1 MTRRHGGAS
10 RRGKA
15 LLAGSGHEARLRAG
29 VGAAWGAGEPERR
42 GRGGDRGVHGGGC
55 IHVWEWVG
63 EVRGWGA
70 RRWSGRGG
78 GGRGGGMRGGEGSE
92 TAVVAMAGRSGA
104 GEVRRQ
110 SCASAG
116 GVGPTE

>member
-1 MTRRHGGAS
+1 VPGSLSDEDEKETEGSMVVAAS
-10 RRGKA
+10 TSGN
-15 LLAGSGHEARLRAG
+15 GS
-29 VGAAWGAGEPERR
+29 ERS
-42 GRGGDRGVHGGGC
+42 GDG
-55 IHVWEWVG
+55 
-63 EVRGWGA
+63 GA

-78 GGRGGGMRGGEGSE
+78 GGRGGGTRGGEGSE